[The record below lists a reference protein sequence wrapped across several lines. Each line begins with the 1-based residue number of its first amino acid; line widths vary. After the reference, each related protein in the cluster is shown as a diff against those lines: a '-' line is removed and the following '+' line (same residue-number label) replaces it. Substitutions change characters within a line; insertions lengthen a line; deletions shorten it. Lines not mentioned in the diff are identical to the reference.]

1 VTSVLR
7 VGGQTYDL
15 GPSEMVDG
23 LFATISYRLEPDGRG
38 SRYPIV
44 MNRLYAGAAVSPSD
58 ASAAKREL
66 QEIDARLAALPP
78 DRVVWS
84 LSNLR
89 RRDDSLLPVNHAARN
104 VRDYFIANGRPLMTL
119 LDEAVR
125 LGQDRSEPVELA
137 SSEAKDPYGG
147 AKFALIVGFL
157 WTAVGYV
164 FLRHWV
170 LAPYG
175 SDSTQG
181 PLLWPAGI
189 SMMAGGALAAL
200 KARYPGFHTWWNRHV
215 WFSLLVV
222 LSLVGSY
229 LAMGILLKHR

>member
-1 VTSVLR
+1 MTSLLR

-44 MNRLYAGAAVSPSD
+44 MNRLYAGVAMSPSD
-58 ASAAKREL
+58 APAAKREL

-89 RRDDSLLPVNHAARN
+89 RRDDTLLPVDHAARN
-104 VRDYFIANGRPLMTL
+104 VRDYFIANGRPLMTI
-119 LDEAVR
+119 LDEAVH
-125 LGQDRSEPVELA
+125 LGQDRSEPVALA
-137 SSEAKDPYGG
+137 SSDAKDPYGG
-147 AKFALIVGFL
+147 AKFALIAGFL
-157 WTAVGYV
+157 WTAVGYL
-164 FLRHWV
+164 FLRDWV

-175 SDSTQG
+175 SDSAQG

-189 SMMAGGALAAL
+189 CIMAAGVLSAL
-200 KARYPGFHTWWNRHV
+200 KARYPKFHAWWNGHV
-215 WFSLLVV
+215 WFSTVVIVSLL
-222 LSLVGSY
+222 GSY